1 MLKEPAS
8 LERHRLLRPIEQ
20 APVGSLLIHT
30 PVEWTNVFRRADE
43 LSAKHARSTPQRTID
58 LIHVAIAL
66 ESGAENFLC
75 FDNRQRLLARA
86 AGLRTNP

>member
-1 MLKEPAS
+1 MACSLKQITDAE
-8 LERHRLLRPIEQ
+8 LRM
-20 APVGSLLIHT
+20 SLL
-30 PVEWTNVFRRADE
+30 
-43 LSAKHARSTPQRTID
+43 D

-66 ESGAENFLC
+66 ESGAENFLS

>member
-20 APVGSLLIHT
+20 APQQIYNGS
-30 PVEWTNVFRRADE
+30 RAGPK

-66 ESGAENFLC
+66 
-75 FDNRQRLLARA
+75 
-86 AGLRTNP
+86 